1 MLKGIKI
8 LIILLTLP
16 IIILG
21 VKTMFDPTSMIEKW
35 GMTPIGNTG
44 LNSLRSIFPGVLLGS
59 AFMIILGFWKNNV
72 TWFLATSLLLLV
84 VAFGRLV
91 SFLIDGFDLDSLP
104 QTIYE
109 IGLAILLIYYTKLIN
124 NLK

>member
-1 MLKGIKI
+1 MLKVIKI
-8 LIILLTLP
+8 LIMLLTIP
-16 IIILG
+16 IIVLG

-35 GMTPIGNTG
+35 GMSPIGNTG

-72 TWFLATSLLLLV
+72 TWFLATSLLLSV
-84 VAFGRLV
+84 VAFGRIV
-91 SFLIDGFDLDSLP
+91 SFIIDGFDANSVP
-104 QTIYE
+104 PTIYE
-109 IGLAILLIYYTKLIN
+109 FVLALLLIYYTKLIN